1 MDYAKYWFHNGFVT
15 VNGEK
20 MSKSIG
26 NITLVNDLLKK
37 FSGSTIRLSLLSS
50 HYRQPLDW
58 SEKILEQSHKNI
70 KKFKRILNK
79 FSHSTL
85 EYSENDP
92 YFNEF
97 LNDLYDDLNTPKA
110 LASINRFL
118 DQCKDGYNETN
129 LVPSINKCLEVLGIN
144 LDEFCDNEVE
154 LNEDEKKTITALIK
168 ERNKAREN
176 KDFEKADKIRE
187 TLKDMSIEIEDSS
200 NGTNWKKID

>member
-1 MDYAKYWFHNGFVT
+1 
-15 VNGEK
+15 
-20 MSKSIG
+20 
-26 NITLVNDLLKK
+26 VNDLLKK

-110 LASINRFL
+110 LATINRFL

-129 LVPSINKCLEVLGIN
+129 LVPSINKCFEVLGIN

-187 TLKDMSIEIEDSS
+187 TLKEMSIEIEDSS